1 MKITAFFVSL
11 VAMALAS
18 VVTANAQ
25 RQLVL
30 NTKPGAP
37 VQSTM
42 YGIFFEDINF
52 GADGGLYAEL
62 VANRS
67 FEAPLHIT
75 PTGERLSGGLQ
86 GWNVFGNVQLKNDNP
101 AFPRNPHYVTLA
113 DDGHREK
120 FTGLENRGYFGMGFK
135 KDMTYKFS
143 VYGMSEGANG
153 GRIRVELV
161 GSDNEVMAK
170 KSLNIGGAKWT
181 KYETEI
187 TAPRTDAKGFM
198 RIYLESREGVRL
210 DHVSLMPADAWQGCL
225 RADLVKD
232 LKDLHPGVFRFPG
245 GCIVEGTD
253 LASRY
258 QWKNSV
264 GPVENRP
271 LNENRWNYTF
281 PHRLFP
287 NYYQT
292 YGMGFYELF
301 CLSEYIGAEPLPIL
315 NVGLAC
321 QYQNDDKDAA
331 RVHVAVSDLQPYID
345 DCLDLIEFCNGST
358 DTKWGKLRA
367 DMGHPAPF
375 NLKFIGVGNE
385 QWGPLYPER
394 LEHFVKAIR
403 ARYPQMKI
411 VGSSGPEPDDKG
423 GKQFTYGWNE
433 MTRLKADLVD
443 EHYYRNQQWFMENV
457 SRYDK
462 YDRKG
467 PKVFAGEYACHITQ
481 PALPCPEGK
490 NVFEGAL
497 YEAALMTGI
506 ERNADVVHMATYAP
520 LFAHE
525 EGWQWRPDLIWM
537 DNLRTVRTPNY
548 YVQQL
553 YAMNPGTNVLSLTEQ
568 VKNGKKTVAQ
578 AVTGQDNLCASA
590 VFDKASGKYIVK
602 LVNLGNAPQQV
613 QLTFKGLKALP
624 AAGNVQLTTLHSD
637 DPMACNT
644 ISRPTVIV
652 PVERAASD
660 LTVDKNVATFT
671 VPARTFAVFKF

>member
-1 MKITAFFVSL
+1 MKSKKIFA
-11 VAMALAS
+11 VALMALATFA
-18 VVTANAQ
+18 TAQAQ

-37 VQSTM
+37 VQPTM

-62 VANRS
+62 VENRS

-75 PTGERLSGGLQ
+75 ASGERICGGLQ
-86 GWNVFGNVQLKNDNP
+86 GWNVFGNVKLSSERP
-101 AFPRNPHYVTLA
+101 AFDRNPHYVTLA

-120 FTGLENRGYFGMGFK
+120 FTGLENHGYFGMGLK
-135 KDMTYKFS
+135 KGLAYKFS
-143 VYGMSEGANG
+143 VYARTNG
-153 GRIRVELV
+153 NAKIRVELV
-161 GSDNEVMAK
+161 GNDNEVMAK
-170 KSLNIGGAKWT
+170 KSVEIAGKDWK
-181 KYETEI
+181 KYTAEI
-187 TAPRTDAKGFM
+187 TSPRTDAKGFM
-198 RIYLESREGVRL
+198 RIYLESRDAVDL
-210 DHVSLMPADAWQGCL
+210 DHVSLFPADAWQGCL
-225 RADLVKD
+225 RADLVQD

-264 GPVENRP
+264 GAVENRP
-271 LNENRWNYTF
+271 MNENRWNYTF

-287 NYYQT
+287 NYFQT

-331 RVHVAVSDLQPYID
+331 RVHVATSDLQPYID
-345 DCLDLIEFCNGST
+345 DCLDLIEFCNGGI

-367 DMGHPAPF
+367 DMGHAAPF
-375 NLKFIGVGNE
+375 NLKVIGVGNE

-394 LEHFVKAIR
+394 LEYFVKAIR
-403 ARYPQMKI
+403 AKYPNIKI

-443 EHYYRNQQWFMENV
+443 EHYYRDQKWFMENV
-457 SRYDK
+457 TRYDK
-462 YDRKG
+462 YNRKG

-481 PALPCPEGK
+481 PALPVPEGK

-497 YEAALMTGI
+497 YEAALLTGI

-537 DNLRTVRTPNY
+537 DNLKTVRTPNY

-553 YAMNPGTNVLSLTEQ
+553 YAMNPGTNVLSLTEN
-568 VKNGKKTVAQ
+568 KLP
-578 AVTGQDNLCASA
+578 VTGQDGLCASA

-602 LVNLGNAPQQV
+602 FVNLGDKPQQV
-613 QLTFKGLKALP
+613 QITFKGLKAAP
-624 AAGNVQLTTLHSD
+624 AVENATVVFFHSD

-644 ISRPTVIV
+644 MKNIAVAPSK
-652 PVERAASD
+652 EMSAAS
-660 LTVDKNVATFT
+660 VASAEKNAVKLQ
-671 VPARTFAVFKF
+671 VPARTFAVYKF

>member
-1 MKITAFFVSL
+1 MKSKKIFA
-11 VAMALAS
+11 VALMALATFA
-18 VVTANAQ
+18 TAQAQ

-37 VQSTM
+37 VQPTM

-62 VANRS
+62 VENRS

-75 PTGERLSGGLQ
+75 ASGERICGGLQ
-86 GWNVFGNVQLKNDNP
+86 GWNVFGNVKLSSERP
-101 AFPRNPHYVTLA
+101 AFDRNPHYVTLA

-120 FTGLENRGYFGMGFK
+120 FTGLENHGYFGMGLK
-135 KDMTYKFS
+135 KGLAYKFS
-143 VYGMSEGANG
+143 VYARTNG
-153 GRIRVELV
+153 NAKIRVELV

-170 KSLNIGGAKWT
+170 KSVEIAGKDWK
-181 KYETEI
+181 KYTAEI
-187 TAPRTDAKGFM
+187 TSQRTDAKGFM
-198 RIYLESREGVRL
+198 RIYLESRDAVDL
-210 DHVSLMPADAWQGCL
+210 DHVSLFPADAWQGCL
-225 RADLVKD
+225 RADLVQD

-264 GPVENRP
+264 GAVENRP
-271 LNENRWNYTF
+271 MNENRWNYTF

-287 NYYQT
+287 NYFQT

-331 RVHVAVSDLQPYID
+331 RVHVATSDLQPYID
-345 DCLDLIEFCNGST
+345 DCLDLIEFCNGGI

-367 DMGHPAPF
+367 DMGHAAPF
-375 NLKFIGVGNE
+375 NLKVIGVGNE

-394 LEHFVKAIR
+394 LEYFVKAIR
-403 ARYPQMKI
+403 AKYPNIKI

-443 EHYYRNQQWFMENV
+443 EHYYRDQKWFMENIT
-457 SRYDK
+457 RYDK
-462 YDRKG
+462 YNRKG
-467 PKVFAGEYACHITQ
+467 PKVFAGEYACHISQ
-481 PALPCPEGK
+481 PALPVPEGK

-497 YEAALMTGI
+497 YEAALLTGI

-537 DNLRTVRTPNY
+537 DNLKTVRTPNY

-553 YAMNPGTNVLSLTEQ
+553 YAMNPGTNVLSLTENKQ
-568 VKNGKKTVAQ
+568 P
-578 AVTGQDNLCASA
+578 VTGQDGLCASA

-602 LVNLGNAPQQV
+602 FVNLGDQPQQV
-613 QLTFKGLKALP
+613 QITFKGLKAAP
-624 AAGNVQLTTLHSD
+624 AVENATVVFFHSD

-644 ISRPTVIV
+644 MKNIAVAPSK
-652 PVERAASD
+652 EMSAAS
-660 LTVDKNVATFT
+660 VASAEKNVVKLQ
-671 VPARTFAVFKF
+671 VPARTFAVYKF

>member
-1 MKITAFFVSL
+1 MKSKKIFA
-11 VAMALAS
+11 VALMALATFA
-18 VVTANAQ
+18 TAQAQ

-37 VQSTM
+37 VQPTM

-62 VANRS
+62 VENRS

-75 PTGERLSGGLQ
+75 ASGERICGGLQ
-86 GWNVFGNVQLKNDNP
+86 GWNVFGNVKLSSERP
-101 AFPRNPHYVTLA
+101 AIDRNPHYVTLA

-120 FTGLENRGYFGMGFK
+120 FTGLENHGYFGMGLK
-135 KDMTYKFS
+135 KGLAYKFS
-143 VYGMSEGANG
+143 VYARTNG
-153 GRIRVELV
+153 NAKIRVELV
-161 GSDNEVMAK
+161 GNDNEVMAK
-170 KSLNIGGAKWT
+170 KSVEIAGKDWK
-181 KYETEI
+181 KYTAEI
-187 TAPRTDAKGFM
+187 TSPRTDAKGFM
-198 RIYLESREGVRL
+198 RIYLESRDAVDL
-210 DHVSLMPADAWQGCL
+210 DHVSLFPADAWQGCL
-225 RADLVKD
+225 RADLVQD

-264 GPVENRP
+264 GAVENRP
-271 LNENRWNYTF
+271 MNENRWNYTF

-287 NYYQT
+287 NYFQT

-331 RVHVAVSDLQPYID
+331 RVHVATSDLQPYID
-345 DCLDLIEFCNGST
+345 DCLDLIEFCNGGI

-367 DMGHPAPF
+367 DMGHAAPF
-375 NLKFIGVGNE
+375 NLKVIGVGNE

-394 LEHFVKAIR
+394 LEYFVKAIR
-403 ARYPQMKI
+403 AKYPNIKI

-443 EHYYRNQQWFMENV
+443 EHYYRDQKWFMENIT
-457 SRYDK
+457 RYDK
-462 YDRKG
+462 YNRKG

-481 PALPCPEGK
+481 PALPVPEGK

-497 YEAALMTGI
+497 YEAALLTGI

-537 DNLRTVRTPNY
+537 DNLKTVRTPNY

-553 YAMNPGTNVLSLTEQ
+553 YAMNPGTNVLSLTENKQ
-568 VKNGKKTVAQ
+568 P
-578 AVTGQDNLCASA
+578 VTGQDGLCASA

-602 LVNLGNAPQQV
+602 FVNLGDQPQQV
-613 QLTFKGLKALP
+613 QITFKGLKAAP
-624 AAGNVQLTTLHSD
+624 AVENATVVFFHSD

-644 ISRPTVIV
+644 MKNIAVAPSK
-652 PVERAASD
+652 EMSAAS
-660 LTVDKNVATFT
+660 VASAEKNVVKLQ
-671 VPARTFAVFKF
+671 VPARTFAVYKF

>member
-1 MKITAFFVSL
+1 MKSKKIFA
-11 VAMALAS
+11 VALMALATFA
-18 VVTANAQ
+18 TAQAQ

-37 VQSTM
+37 VQPTM

-62 VANRS
+62 VENRS

-75 PTGERLSGGLQ
+75 ASGERICGGLQ
-86 GWNVFGNVQLKNDNP
+86 GWNVFGNVKLSSERP
-101 AFPRNPHYVTLA
+101 AFDSNPHYVTLA

-120 FTGLENRGYFGMGFK
+120 FTGLENHGYFGMGLK
-135 KDMTYKFS
+135 KGLAYKFS
-143 VYGMSEGANG
+143 VYARTNG
-153 GRIRVELV
+153 NAKIRVELV
-161 GSDNEVMAK
+161 GNDNEVMAK
-170 KSLNIGGAKWT
+170 KSVEIAGKDWK
-181 KYETEI
+181 KYTAEI
-187 TAPRTDAKGFM
+187 TSPRTDAKGFM
-198 RIYLESREGVRL
+198 RIYLESRDAVDL
-210 DHVSLMPADAWQGCL
+210 DHVSLFPADAWQGCL
-225 RADLVKD
+225 RADLVQD

-264 GPVENRP
+264 GAVENRP
-271 LNENRWNYTF
+271 MNENRWNYTF

-287 NYYQT
+287 NYFQT

-331 RVHVAVSDLQPYID
+331 RVHVATSDLQPYID
-345 DCLDLIEFCNGST
+345 DCLDLIEFCNGGT

-367 DMGHPAPF
+367 DMGHAAPF
-375 NLKFIGVGNE
+375 NLKVIGVGNE

-394 LEHFVKAIR
+394 LEYFVKAIR
-403 ARYPQMKI
+403 AKYPNIKI

-443 EHYYRNQQWFMENV
+443 EHYYRDQKWFMENIT
-457 SRYDK
+457 RYDK
-462 YDRKG
+462 YNRKG

-481 PALPCPEGK
+481 PALPVPEGK

-497 YEAALMTGI
+497 YEAALLTGI

-537 DNLRTVRTPNY
+537 DNLKTVRTPNY

-553 YAMNPGTNVLSLTEQ
+553 YAMNPGTNVLSLTENKQ
-568 VKNGKKTVAQ
+568 P
-578 AVTGQDNLCASA
+578 VTGQDGLCASA

-602 LVNLGNAPQQV
+602 FVNLGDQPQQV
-613 QLTFKGLKALP
+613 QITFKGLKAAP
-624 AAGNVQLTTLHSD
+624 AVENATVVFFHSD

-644 ISRPTVIV
+644 MKNIAVAPSK
-652 PVERAASD
+652 EMSAAS
-660 LTVDKNVATFT
+660 VASAEKNVVKLQ
-671 VPARTFAVFKF
+671 VPARTFAVYKF

>member
-1 MKITAFFVSL
+1 MKSKKIFA
-11 VAMALAS
+11 VALMALATFA
-18 VVTANAQ
+18 TAQAQ

-37 VQSTM
+37 VQPTM

-62 VANRS
+62 VENRS

-75 PTGERLSGGLQ
+75 ASGERICGGLQ
-86 GWNVFGNVQLKNDNP
+86 GWNVFGNVKLSSERP
-101 AFPRNPHYVTLA
+101 AFDRNPHYVTLA

-120 FTGLENRGYFGMGFK
+120 FTGLENHGYFGMGLK
-135 KDMTYKFS
+135 KGLAYKFS
-143 VYGMSEGANG
+143 VYARTNG
-153 GRIRVELV
+153 NAKIRVELV
-161 GSDNEVMAK
+161 GNDNEVMAK
-170 KSLNIGGAKWT
+170 KSVEIAGKDWK
-181 KYETEI
+181 KYTAEI
-187 TAPRTDAKGFM
+187 TSPRTDAKGFM
-198 RIYLESREGVRL
+198 RIYLESRDAVDL
-210 DHVSLMPADAWQGCL
+210 DHVSLFPADAWQGCL
-225 RADLVKD
+225 RADLVQD

-264 GPVENRP
+264 GAVENRP
-271 LNENRWNYTF
+271 MNENRWNYTF

-287 NYYQT
+287 NYFQT

-331 RVHVAVSDLQPYID
+331 RVHVATSDLQPYID
-345 DCLDLIEFCNGST
+345 DCLDLIEFCNGGI

-367 DMGHPAPF
+367 DMGHAAPF
-375 NLKFIGVGNE
+375 NLKVIGVGNE

-394 LEHFVKAIR
+394 LEYFVKAIR
-403 ARYPQMKI
+403 AKYPNIKI

-443 EHYYRNQQWFMENV
+443 EHYYRDQKWFMENV
-457 SRYDK
+457 TRYDK
-462 YDRKG
+462 YNRKG
-467 PKVFAGEYACHITQ
+467 PKVFAGEYACHISQ
-481 PALPCPEGK
+481 PALPVPEGK

-497 YEAALMTGI
+497 YEAALLTGI

-537 DNLRTVRTPNY
+537 DNLKTVRTPNY

-553 YAMNPGTNVLSLTEQ
+553 YAMNPGTNVLSLTENKQ
-568 VKNGKKTVAQ
+568 P
-578 AVTGQDNLCASA
+578 VTGQDGLCASA

-602 LVNLGNAPQQV
+602 FVNLGDQPQQV
-613 QLTFKGLKALP
+613 QITFKGLKAAP
-624 AAGNVQLTTLHSD
+624 AVENATVVFFHSD

-644 ISRPTVIV
+644 MKNIAVAPSK
-652 PVERAASD
+652 EMSAAS
-660 LTVDKNVATFT
+660 VASAEKNVVKLQ
-671 VPARTFAVFKF
+671 VPARTFAVYKF

>member
-1 MKITAFFVSL
+1 MKSKKIFA
-11 VAMALAS
+11 VALMALATFA
-18 VVTANAQ
+18 TAQAQ

-37 VQSTM
+37 VQPTM

-62 VANRS
+62 VENRS

-75 PTGERLSGGLQ
+75 ASGERICGGLQ
-86 GWNVFGNVQLKNDNP
+86 GWNVFGNVKLSSERP
-101 AFPRNPHYVTLA
+101 AFDRNPHYVTLA

-120 FTGLENRGYFGMGFK
+120 FTGLENHGYFGMGLK
-135 KDMTYKFS
+135 KGLAYKFS
-143 VYGMSEGANG
+143 VYARTNG
-153 GRIRVELV
+153 NAKIRVELV
-161 GSDNEVMAK
+161 GNDNEVMAK
-170 KSLNIGGAKWT
+170 KSVEIAGKDWK
-181 KYETEI
+181 KYTAEI
-187 TAPRTDAKGFM
+187 TSPRTDAKGFM
-198 RIYLESREGVRL
+198 RIYLESRDAVDL
-210 DHVSLMPADAWQGCL
+210 DHVSLLPADAWQGCL
-225 RADLVKD
+225 RADLVQD

-264 GPVENRP
+264 GAVENRP
-271 LNENRWNYTF
+271 MNENRWNYTF

-287 NYYQT
+287 NYFQT

-331 RVHVAVSDLQPYID
+331 RVHVATSDLQPYID
-345 DCLDLIEFCNGST
+345 DCLDLIEFCNGGT

-367 DMGHPAPF
+367 DMGHAAPF
-375 NLKFIGVGNE
+375 NLKVIGVGNE

-394 LEHFVKAIR
+394 LEYFVKAIR
-403 ARYPQMKI
+403 AKYPNIKI

-443 EHYYRNQQWFMENV
+443 EHYYRDQKWFMENIT
-457 SRYDK
+457 RYDK
-462 YDRKG
+462 YNRKG
-467 PKVFAGEYACHITQ
+467 PKVFAGEYACHIRQ
-481 PALPCPEGK
+481 PALPVPEGK

-497 YEAALMTGI
+497 YEAALLTGI

-537 DNLRTVRTPNY
+537 DNLKTVRTPNY

-553 YAMNPGTNVLSLTEQ
+553 YAMNPGTNVLSLTENKQ
-568 VKNGKKTVAQ
+568 P
-578 AVTGQDNLCASA
+578 VTGQDGLCASA
-590 VFDKASGKYIVK
+590 VFDKKSSKYIVK
-602 LVNLGNAPQQV
+602 FVNLGDQPQQV
-613 QLTFKGLKALP
+613 QITFKGLKAAP
-624 AAGNVQLTTLHSD
+624 AVENATVVFFHSD

-644 ISRPTVIV
+644 MKNIAVAPSK
-652 PVERAASD
+652 EMSAAS
-660 LTVDKNVATFT
+660 VASAEKNVVKLQ
-671 VPARTFAVFKF
+671 VPARTFAVYKF

>member
-345 DCLDLIEFCNGST
+345 DCLDLIEFCNG
-358 DTKWGKLRA
+358 
-367 DMGHPAPF
+367 
-375 NLKFIGVGNE
+375 
-385 QWGPLYPER
+385 
-394 LEHFVKAIR
+394 
-403 ARYPQMKI
+403 
-411 VGSSGPEPDDKG
+411 
-423 GKQFTYGWNE
+423 
-433 MTRLKADLVD
+433 
-443 EHYYRNQQWFMENV
+443 
-457 SRYDK
+457 
-462 YDRKG
+462 
-467 PKVFAGEYACHITQ
+467 
-481 PALPCPEGK
+481 
-490 NVFEGAL
+490 
-497 YEAALMTGI
+497 
-506 ERNADVVHMATYAP
+506 
-520 LFAHE
+520 
-525 EGWQWRPDLIWM
+525 
-537 DNLRTVRTPNY
+537 
-548 YVQQL
+548 
-553 YAMNPGTNVLSLTEQ
+553 
-568 VKNGKKTVAQ
+568 
-578 AVTGQDNLCASA
+578 
-590 VFDKASGKYIVK
+590 
-602 LVNLGNAPQQV
+602 
-613 QLTFKGLKALP
+613 
-624 AAGNVQLTTLHSD
+624 
-637 DPMACNT
+637 
-644 ISRPTVIV
+644 
-652 PVERAASD
+652 
-660 LTVDKNVATFT
+660 
-671 VPARTFAVFKF
+671 

>member
-75 PTGERLSGGLQ
+75 PAGERLSGGLQ

-101 AFPRNPHYVTLA
+101 AFERNPHYVLLS

-120 FTGLENRGYFGMGFK
+120 FTGLENHGYFGMGFK

-375 NLKFIGVGNE
+375 NLKFVGVGNE

-443 EHYYRNQQWFMENV
+443 EHYYRNQEWFKENIT
-457 SRYDK
+457 RYDN

-467 PKVFAGEYACHITQ
+467 PKVFAGEYACHISQ
-481 PALPCPEGK
+481 PALPVPEGK
-490 NVFEGAL
+490 NVFDAAL

-644 ISRPTVIV
+644 LRRPTVIV

-660 LTVDKNVATFT
+660 LTVEKNVATFT